1 MKKIFVILL
10 FFNAYFGFS
19 QNEIFDYVSLRDELK
34 VVNQNGQLEVNA
46 KNIDGSPY
54 LFEEFIPGKIIQEG
68 EKNISAYFRYNAL
81 QDVVEI
87 KIKPNQNEIFILPR
101 SDKFV
106 FELVDYTFFL
116 KKLIT
121 KEGEV
126 LSGYKL
132 KYYESD
138 TLLFI
143 GKSNSII
150 TAAKTAETSYDKSMP
165 SKIINNI
172 NYYISFNGEPL
183 LEVKIKEKDFRNL
196 LEDSPKMKIYFK
208 ENKVK
213 EVEDVVKMFEYY
225 ESTI

>member
-1 MKKIFVILL
+1 MKRIFAIIL
-10 FFNAYFGFS
+10 FFNVYFGFA
-19 QNEIFDYVSLRDELK
+19 QNEVFDYVSLRDELK
-34 VVNQNGQLEVNA
+34 IINENGKVDFSN
-46 KNIDGSPY
+46 KNIEGSPY
-54 LFEEFIPGKIIQEG
+54 LYEEFSPGKIIQEG
-68 EKNISAYFRYNAL
+68 EKNINAYFRYNAL

-101 SDKFV
+101 SDKFE
-106 FELVDYTFFL
+106 FKLTDYTFFL
-116 KKLIT
+116 NKMIT

-126 LSGYKL
+126 LAGYKL

-150 TAAKTAETSYDKSMP
+150 TAAKTAETTYDISMP
-165 SKIINNI
+165 SKIKTKI
-172 NYYISFNGEPL
+172 NYFVSFNGEPL
-183 LEVKIKEKDFRNL
+183 VEVRIKEKDFRNL
-196 LEDSPKMKIYFK
+196 LEDSPKMKSYFK

-213 EVEDVVKMFEYY
+213 EIEDVVKMLKYY